1 MLLLLLGSCVF
12 VVVVC
17 ICSCSKN
24 VFVSGQVLSSALS
37 IAELALRSFFASSFR
52 LQSGVGVS
60 PRFLPVAVHEACKSD
75 SKQWV
80 SRVVCLLVLLSSTSR
95 ALRG

>member
-1 MLLLLLGSCVF
+1 MLSLLLGSCVF
-12 VVVVC
+12 VVVVVC

-37 IAELALRSFFASSFR
+37 LRSFFASSFR

-75 SKQWV
+75 SKQWA